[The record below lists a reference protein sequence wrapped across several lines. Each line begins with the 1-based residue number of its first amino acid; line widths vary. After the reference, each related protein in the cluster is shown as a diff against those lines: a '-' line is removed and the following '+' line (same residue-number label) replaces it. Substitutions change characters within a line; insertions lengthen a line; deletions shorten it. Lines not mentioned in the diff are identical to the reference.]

1 MIVSVDELIENIGD
15 AEYQQYLIDSDLTI
29 DELDAIHEYSLEIV
43 QCNIKQSLSLSALW
57 LFEFIGINL
66 INKLIQNTIR

>member
-15 AEYQQYLIDSDLTI
+15 EEYQQYLIDSDLTL

-43 QCNIKQSLSLSALW
+43 
-57 LFEFIGINL
+57 
-66 INKLIQNTIR
+66 